1 MNETAR
7 LLKDKLIVLTILP
20 VSRSETM
27 FVIVRFTLD
36 RLMFERN
43 RMKVPELQEKGGVD
57 KNNLYSIYNTIC
69 ARVSY

>member
-43 RMKVPELQEKGGVD
+43 RMKVPELQEKDNV
-57 KNNLYSIYNTIC
+57 
-69 ARVSY
+69 